1 MLDLE
6 YGIRIN
12 LSDSQ
17 HCTKGGL
24 LCRCSWNFCFFSKF
38 RMSFKFKRRVNF
50 HPFLKKKH
58 KHVSLLLSFIAE
70 KNMTSAKL
78 SSAWFLISSHIYW
91 SCSSKHQRKDCLY
104 SNAQSLSAPLLQYFY
119 MRATDTLQEYQKRTM
134 IGEDDIFSLN
144 RHRHEKTG

>member
-24 LCRCSWNFCFFSKF
+24 LCRCSWNIFFFFFSKF

-50 HPFLKKKH
+50 HPLKKKH
-58 KHVSLLLSFIAE
+58 KHVTLLLSFIAE

-91 SCSSKHQRKDCLY
+91 SCSSKHQRKDCLLQQC
-104 SNAQSLSAPLLQYFY
+104 SESLCTSAPLLLHESY
-119 MRATDTLQEYQKRTM
+119 
-134 IGEDDIFSLN
+134 
-144 RHRHEKTG
+144 RHSAGIPEAEHEWRG